1 MTLPVTL
8 TGRCTTTFA
17 LNSASITSRGAL
29 VVAPYDYD
37 LTQFQ
42 ELDTNDVAKNWYL
55 PRPAK
60 RCVITGVIAT
70 ADKQVGA
77 NEDATVTIFEAATRT
92 TATADKVLLQFVLT
106 QSTVVSLLP
115 LNILVA
121 EGKFVNA
128 KTDNDDVH
136 MNIFGYFIPA

>member
-1 MTLPVTL
+1 MSLPVVL

-17 LNSASITSRGAL
+17 QNNASITSRGAL

-42 ELDTNDVAKNWYL
+42 ELDTDDVAKNYYK
-55 PRPAK
+55 PRVDK
-60 RCVITGVIAT
+60 RFVVTGVIAT

-77 NEDATVTIFEAATRT
+77 NEDATVTIFEAASSA